1 MKNIFITEGDP
12 TGISYEIFDETLKLL
27 KKKCKQFRFILVS
40 SQNQISSKA
49 EKEFLS
55 INSRTSIEPA
65 LKDKA
70 SSKIIS
76 FKNTILSKKEE
87 KELKQGKPSVLSGKV
102 AFVSLLTA
110 IELQKRFGG
119 DIITL
124 PLSKEW
130 VIKAGVEDFKGHT
143 EVFASEYNKKTV
155 MLMYGNNLKVI
166 PLTTH
171 IPLNNVS
178 SELKKID
185 LQAIVTA
192 IQNSKLLRSPKI
204 AFCGLNPHA
213 GEDGKIGREE
223 IEIIKPY
230 IAEMKRLGLNVVG
243 PIPADSLFIPEIS
256 KKFDLILACYHDQGL
271 IPFKSMEGKNGI
283 NVTLGLDFLRV
294 SPDHGTAF
302 DIAGKNLANPGSL
315 IQCIK
320 VLTQDGI
327 H

>member
-1 MKNIFITEGDP
+1 LKNIFITEGDP
-12 TGISYEIFDETLKLL
+12 TGISYEIFDETLDIL
-27 KKKCKQFRFILVS
+27 KKKSKQFRFILVS
-40 SQNQISSKA
+40 SQNEISSKA

-55 INSRTSIEPA
+55 INSRVSIELA
-65 LKDKA
+65 LTDRA
-70 SSKIIS
+70 NAKIIS
-76 FKNTILSKKEE
+76 YKNTILSKKEA
-87 KELKQGKPSVLSGKV
+87 KELKLGKPSVLSGKV
-102 AFVSLLTA
+102 AFASLQTA
-110 IELQKRFGG
+110 IELQKKFGG

-130 VIKAGVEDFKGHT
+130 VIKSGIKEFKGHT
-143 EVFASEYNKKTV
+143 EVFATEYKRKTV
-155 MLMYGNNLKVI
+155 MLMYGNHLKVI

-171 IPLNNVS
+171 IPLYKVS
-178 SELKKID
+178 SELKKIN
-185 LQAIVTA
+185 LPAIVSA
-192 IQNSKLLRSPKI
+192 IQNSKLMHSPKI

-213 GEDGKIGREE
+213 GEDGKIGQEE

-256 KKFDLILACYHDQGL
+256 KNFDLILACYHDQGL

-302 DIAGKNLANPGSL
+302 DIAGKKIANPGSL

-320 VLTQDGI
+320 VLTRHGI

>member
-87 KELKQGKPSVLSGKV
+87 KELKPGNPSVLSGKV

-178 SELKKID
+178 SES
-185 LQAIVTA
+185 
-192 IQNSKLLRSPKI
+192 SKPSRRPPRPSSP
-204 AFCGLNPHA
+204 
-213 GEDGKIGREE
+213 
-223 IEIIKPY
+223 
-230 IAEMKRLGLNVVG
+230 
-243 PIPADSLFIPEIS
+243 IS
-256 KKFDLILACYHDQGL
+256 ASH
-271 IPFKSMEGKNGI
+271 
-283 NVTLGLDFLRV
+283 VRV
-294 SPDHGTAF
+294 SRW
-302 DIAGKNLANPGSL
+302 PGSIPTQARMERLEEKKSKSSSL
-315 IQCIK
+315 I
-320 VLTQDGI
+320 
-327 H
+327 